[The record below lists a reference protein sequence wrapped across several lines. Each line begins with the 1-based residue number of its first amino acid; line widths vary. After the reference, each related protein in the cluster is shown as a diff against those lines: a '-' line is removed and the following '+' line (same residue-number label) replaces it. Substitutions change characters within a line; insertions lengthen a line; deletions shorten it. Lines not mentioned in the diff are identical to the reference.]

1 MVTRQQ
7 YRNVFNTQWKKFL
20 VGERFIRSLN
30 NEIYKQITTASKN
43 LYIEKID
50 NIVDKYNNMVV
61 I

>member
-20 VGERFIRSLN
+20 VAERFIRSLN
-30 NEIYKQITTASKN
+30 NEIYKQITTVSKN